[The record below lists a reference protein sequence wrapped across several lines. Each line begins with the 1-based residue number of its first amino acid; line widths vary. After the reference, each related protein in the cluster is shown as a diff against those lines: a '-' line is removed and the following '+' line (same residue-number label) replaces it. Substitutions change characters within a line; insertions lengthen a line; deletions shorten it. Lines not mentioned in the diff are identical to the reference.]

1 MHGWAFRCLGWRF
14 LMFDGL
20 PVEVRSLL
28 RPDGSVVVPAAVVPW
43 LEVQL
48 REQLR
53 KARGN
58 PSSSAVTLLK
68 ALTSAAEDFEAGSFS
83 GTTSRPAGRIELE
96 GESFLTSARAAELTE
111 RSERG
116 IRKACERGRLKALKV
131 GNLWHISPK
140 DLEKYIYRREV

>member
-1 MHGWAFRCLGWRF
+1 
-14 LMFDGL
+14 MFDGL

-96 GESFLTSARAAELTE
+96 KSFITSAQAAELTE

-116 IRKACERGRLKALKV
+116 IRKACERGRLPALKV

-140 DLEKYIYRREV
+140 NLESYIYRKEV